1 MISIAICDDDR
12 ALTGSLE
19 SMLREDAALYGL
31 TVSCDVFFDGASLVE
46 ASETGRPVMNWP
58 CWTSKCTVWMA
69 SGLRRL
75 SGTWTSPS

>member
-46 ASETGRPVMNWP
+46 AVRDRAACYELALLDIEMHPD
-58 CWTSKCTVWMA
+58 
-69 SGLRRL
+69 RL
-75 SGTWTSPS
+75 YLLP